1 LRSGVV
7 ARLSQKNKWLGLLA
21 LHFER
26 CDLFLLNR
34 IFKVEVNIQ
43 SMIDLT
49 TDNIYSTMLKLF
61 PAQNDFGSRDF
72 NEVLHELL
80 VFKITTLDQFKS
92 MMMRHRERILDID
105 SGRVKHTGYIVS
117 SLHYLLSD
125 EKNIKSFKEAN
136 EGNLRSDFDDCLKKR
151 YWLSFVGLVRLGLEL
166 EFRTKYMTYL
176 ETKWESGSGETTE
189 GDWVRA

>member
-1 LRSGVV
+1 M
-7 ARLSQKNKWLGLLA
+7 N
-21 LHFER
+21 
-26 CDLFLLNR
+26 
-34 IFKVEVNIQ
+34 
-43 SMIDLT
+43 DLT
-49 TDNIYSTMLKLF
+49 TDNIYSTMVSLF
-61 PAQNDFGSRDF
+61 PPQNDFGTRDF
-72 NEVLHELL
+72 KEVLHELL
-80 VFKITTLDQFKS
+80 VFKVTTLEQFKS

-136 EGNLRSDFDDCLKKR
+136 EGNLRTDFDDCLKKR

-176 ETKWESGSGETTE
+176 ETKWESGDGEATE